1 MDDVVI
7 GSNYPEI
14 VGNAVFLDAAIYA
27 RHGLRVELMNPPAEG
42 VTLNEAMTI
51 GRAHFTH
58 LLSHPILAAVQGL
71 GLKYLAS
78 YQDEGFEVIARPG
91 IRSLKDLE
99 GKKVSFATPMMNK
112 NFFYAF
118 RQAGGDPGTLIPA
131 GYGGVIH
138 QTVMG
143 IAMADLDY
151 LRDGRIDAMALLP
164 PMSSAAMMEGFHS
177 IFRHGDV
184 FPTPVFG
191 LMTRDSLLAERREL
205 VLRMLRALDESVR
218 AFLAD
223 RAYGIALVER
233 LGTPKAVASVAYD
246 MARGTMH
253 PLRRVPDYVQR
264 EWIENEKQLE
274 HIDAAVP
281 VGQVFDFS
289 LLDILEASA

>member
-1 MDDVVI
+1 MDDVVL
-7 GSNYPEI
+7 GANYPELT
-14 VGNAVFLDAAIYA
+14 GNAVFLDEAIYA

-42 VTLNEAMTI
+42 TTLNDAMTT

-58 LLSHPILAAVQGL
+58 LLSHPLLAAVQGL

-78 YQDEGFEVIARPG
+78 YQDEGFEVIARPD

-99 GKKVSFATPMMNK
+99 GRKVSFATPMMNK

-118 RQAGGDPGTLIPA
+118 GRAGGDVRKITPA

-143 IAMADLDY
+143 ISLSDLDY

-164 PMSSAAMMEGFHS
+164 PISSAALMEGFRS

-191 LMTRDSLLAERREL
+191 LMTRDSLLRDHREL
-205 VLRMLRALDESVR
+205 VVRMVKALDESVR

-223 RAYGIALVER
+223 RAYGIGLIER
-233 LGTPKAVASVAYD
+233 LGTPKSVAPVAYD

-253 PLRRVPDYVQR
+253 PLRAVPDAVQR

-274 HIDAAVP
+274 KIEAAVP

-289 LLDILEASA
+289 IIHSLE

>member
-1 MDDVVI
+1 MDDVVL
-7 GSNYPEI
+7 GANYPEI
-14 VGNAVFLDAAIYA
+14 TGNAVFLDQAIYA

-42 VTLNEAMTI
+42 TTLNDAMTT

-58 LLSHPILAAVQGL
+58 LLSHPLLAAVQGL

-78 YQDEGFEVIARPG
+78 YQDEGFEVVVRPG

-118 RQAGGDPGTLIPA
+118 GRAGGDPRTIIPA

-138 QTVMG
+138 QKVMG
-143 IAMADLDY
+143 ISMSDLDY

-164 PMSSAAMMEGFHS
+164 PMSSAALMEGFCS

-191 LMTRDSLLAERREL
+191 LMTRDSLLADHREL
-205 VLRMLRALDESVR
+205 VVRMVRALDESVR

-223 RAYGIALVER
+223 RAYGIGLIER
-233 LGTPKAVASVAYD
+233 LGTPGAVAPVAYD

-253 PLRRVPDYVQR
+253 PLRAVPDYVQR

-274 HIDAAVP
+274 KIDAAVP

-289 LLDILEASA
+289 IIHSME

>member
-14 VGNAVFLDAAIYA
+14 TGNAVFLDEEIYA

-42 VTLNEAMTI
+42 ISLIDAMTN

-78 YQDEGFEVIARPG
+78 YQDEGFEVIARPD
-91 IRSLKDLE
+91 ISCLKDLE

-112 NFFYAF
+112 NFFFAF
-118 RQAGGDPGTLIPA
+118 QRAGGDVSKITPA
-131 GYGGVIH
+131 GYGGVVH
-138 QTVMG
+138 QKVMG
-143 IAMADLDY
+143 ISMSDLDY

-164 PMSSAAMMEGFHS
+164 PMSSAALMEGFHS

-191 LMTRDSLLAERREL
+191 LMTRDSLLRDQRDLVERM
-205 VLRMLRALDESVR
+205 VRALDESVR
-218 AFLAD
+218 AFLSD
-223 RAYGIALVER
+223 RAYGIDLIER
-233 LGTPKAVASVAYD
+233 LSTPAAVAPVAYD
-246 MARGTMH
+246 MSRGYMH
-253 PLRRVPDYVQR
+253 PLRPVSDGVQR

-274 HIDAAVP
+274 KIDAAVP

-289 LLDILEASA
+289 IIRSME

>member
-1 MDDVVI
+1 MDNVTI

-14 VGNAVFLDAAIYA
+14 TGNAVFLDEAIYA

-42 VTLNEAMTI
+42 TSLNDAMTT

-78 YQDEGFEVIARPG
+78 YQDDGFEIIARPG
-91 IRSLKDLE
+91 IKSLKDLE
-99 GKKVSFATPMMNK
+99 GKKVSFASPMMNK

-118 RQAGGDPGTLIPA
+118 ARAGGDVSAITPA
-131 GYGGVIH
+131 GYGGAIH
-138 QTVMG
+138 QEVMG
-143 IAMADLDY
+143 ISMADLDY

-164 PMSSAAMMEGFHS
+164 PMSSAALMEGFRS

-205 VLRMLRALDESVR
+205 VVRMVHALDEAVR

-223 RAYGIALVER
+223 RAYGIGLIER
-233 LGTPKAVASVAYD
+233 LGTPKAVAPVAYD
-246 MARGTMH
+246 MTRGYMH
-253 PLRRVPDYVQR
+253 PLRQVSDGVQR

-274 HIDAAVP
+274 HVQGAVP

-289 LLDILEASA
+289 IIRAME

>member
-1 MDDVVI
+1 MDNVVI

-14 VGNAVFLDAAIYA
+14 TGNAVFLDEGIYA
-27 RHGLRVELMNPPAEG
+27 RHGLRVELMSPPAEG
-42 VTLNEAMTI
+42 TTLNDAMTT

-78 YQDEGFEVIARPG
+78 YQDEGFEVIARPE

-112 NFFYAF
+112 NFFYALG
-118 RQAGGDPGTLIPA
+118 RAGADPGKIIPA

-138 QTVMG
+138 QKVMG
-143 IAMADLDY
+143 ISMADLDY

-164 PMSSAAMMEGFHS
+164 PMSSAALMEGFRS

-191 LMTRDSLLAERREL
+191 LMSRDSLLAEHRDL
-205 VLRMLRALDESVR
+205 VVRMVRALDEAVR

-223 RAYGIALVER
+223 RAYGIGLVER
-233 LGTPKAVASVAYD
+233 LGTPTAVAPVAYD

-253 PLRRVPDYVQR
+253 PLRAVPEYVQR

-274 HIDAAVP
+274 KIDSAVP
-281 VGQVFDFS
+281 VEQVFDFS
-289 LLDILEASA
+289 IIRSME